1 MEYKFL
7 IVEEKEN
14 GVILLTL
21 NREKSLNA
29 LNSEM
34 LREINT
40 FFAEMEKKEEV
51 RCIIVTGAGKS
62 FVAGADISEMAKFTA
77 SEAYDFA
84 KLGMDTFMEIEK
96 CRVPVIAAVNG
107 FALGG
112 GCEISIACDIR
123 VASSKAKFGQ
133 PEVGLGITPG
143 FGGTQRLSRLVGPGY
158 AKELIY
164 TTRMINAEE
173 ALRIG
178 LVNHVY
184 EPEELLDKAIEMA
197 NSIASHAPKAVEY
210 SKQAIVNGS
219 QTDIDTAMQI
229 EKTHFGLCFATN
241 DQKEGMDAF
250 LNKRKSEFEGK

>member
-1 MEYKFL
+1 MDYKFL
-7 IVEEKEN
+7 IVEKKDH
-14 GVILLTL
+14 GILLLTL

-34 LREINT
+34 LRELHK
-40 FFAEMEKKEEV
+40 FFARIEDDV

-62 FVAGADISEMAKFTA
+62 FVAGADIGEMANFTA

-123 VASSKAKFGQ
+123 LASTKAKFGQ

-143 FGGTQRLSRLVGPGY
+143 FGGTQRLSRTIGPGY

-164 TTRMINAEE
+164 TAETIDAKK
-173 ALRIG
+173 ALEIG
-178 LVNHVY
+178 LVNGVY
-184 EPEELLDKAIEMA
+184 EPDELIDKAIEMA
-197 NSIASHAPKAVEY
+197 EKIAKNAPKAVEY
-210 SKQAIVNGS
+210 SKQSIVNGS

-241 DQKEGMDAF
+241 DQKEGMKAF
-250 LNKRKSEFEGK
+250 LNKGKTEFKGK

>member
-1 MEYKFL
+1 MNYKYL
-7 IVEEKEN
+7 IVDKKPN
-14 GVILLTL
+14 GIVLLTL
-21 NREKSLNA
+21 SREKSLNA

-34 LREINT
+34 LKELHK
-40 FFAEMEKKEEV
+40 FFSHIEDDI

-62 FVAGADISEMAKFTA
+62 FVAGADIAEMANFTA

-112 GCEISIACDIR
+112 GCEISVACDIR
-123 VASSKAKFGQ
+123 LASTKAKFGQ

-143 FGGTQRLSRLVGPGY
+143 FGGTQRLARTIGPGF

-164 TTRMINAEE
+164 TTEMIDANK
-173 ALRIG
+173 ALEIK

-184 EPEELLDKAIEMA
+184 EPDELIDKAIEMA
-197 NSIASHAPKAVEY
+197 EQIVSKAPKAVEY
-210 SKQAIVNGS
+210 AKQSIINGS

-241 DQKEGMDAF
+241 DQKEGMKAF
-250 LNKRKSEFEGK
+250 LDKNRPKFIGE

>member
-1 MEYKFL
+1 MDCKYL
-7 IVEEKEN
+7 IVEKK
-14 GVILLTL
+14 GDGILLLTL

-34 LREINT
+34 LKELHR
-40 FFAEMEKKEEV
+40 FFSHVEDDV

-62 FVAGADISEMAKFTA
+62 FVAGADISEMANFSA

-123 VASSKAKFGQ
+123 LASSKAKFGQ

-143 FGGTQRLSRLVGPGY
+143 FGGTQRLSRTIGPGY
-158 AKELIY
+158 AKELI
-164 TTRMINAEE
+164 
-173 ALRIG
+173 
-178 LVNHVY
+178 
-184 EPEELLDKAIEMA
+184 DKAVEMA
-197 NSIASHAPKAVEY
+197 KKISKNAPKAVEY
-210 SKQAIVNGS
+210 SKASIINGS

-241 DQKEGMDAF
+241 DQKEGMKAF
-250 LNKRKSEFEGK
+250 LNKGKTEFKGE